1 MLWWG
6 EDSKVVNGGVLTE
19 VPVGWD
25 GMVIN

>member
-6 EDSKVVNGGVLTE
+6 EDPKVVNGDVFTE
-19 VPVGWD
+19 VLVGWD